1 MKPAVVHEWFERE
14 AGSERVVQQLLTT
27 IPNADVFALVDF
39 MTDVQRER
47 LLGRKVN
54 TSFLQRLPGS
64 RKHFRHYLPLMPT
77 AVEQFDLSEY
87 DLVVSSNHAFAKGVL
102 TRADQ
107 LHISYVHTPIRY
119 AWDLYHEYLK
129 EANLIRGVRSAL
141 VRIVMHYV
149 RMWDR
154 LAADR
159 VDAFIA
165 NSHYVARR
173 IAKTYRRAAE
183 VIYPPVDVDAFE
195 MSETKEEF
203 YLAASRVVP
212 YKRMELI
219 VEAFAAMPQRQ
230 LVVIGDGPGLDDLRK
245 KAAANTRLLG
255 YQPFEVL
262 ADHMRR
268 ARAFV
273 FAAEED
279 FGIIPVE
286 AQACG
291 TPVIAYGR
299 GGSRETVVEGE
310 TGLFFPQQTVQSLC
324 KAVDRFEQTERQF
337 QADEIRKHAEQF
349 RPERFRSQVGKLID
363 RLWEGHRRRMSMG
376 VLGRELD
383 YRASDEWD
391 AAELPIWSKGEPS
404 AIADFEHAG
413 VGAMK

>member
-1 MKPAVVHEWFERE
+1 MKPAIVHEWFERE

-27 IPNADVFALVDF
+27 VPTADVFALVDF
-39 MTDVQRER
+39 MTHDQRER
-47 LLGRKVN
+47 LLGRSVQ

-64 RKHFRHYLPLMPT
+64 RKHFRHYLPLMPL

-119 AWDLYHEYLK
+119 AWDLYHEYLRQ
-129 EANLIRGVRSAL
+129 ADLTRGIRSAL
-141 VRIVMHYV
+141 VRLMMHYV
-149 RMWDR
+149 RVWDR
-154 LAADR
+154 LTADR
-159 VDAFIA
+159 VDAFVA

-173 IAKTYRRAAE
+173 IAKTYRRHAD
-183 VIYPPVDVDAFE
+183 VIHPPVDVDAFPY
-195 MSETKEEF
+195 SETKEDF

-212 YKRMELI
+212 YKRLELI
-219 VEAFAAMPQRQ
+219 VEAFAATPHRR
-230 LVVIGDGPGLDDLRK
+230 LVVIGDGPGLDGLRQ
-245 KAAANTRLLG
+245 KAAANTLLLG

-299 GGSRETVVEGE
+299 GGSRETVVEGR
-310 TGLFFPQQTVQSLC
+310 TGLFFPRT
-324 KAVDRFEQTERQF
+324 D
-337 QADEIRKHAEQF
+337 
-349 RPERFRSQVGKLID
+349 RSQPCGRHSIDSSKSRIGFRQTTFESTPNSSGRSVSVRKSLI
-363 RLWEGHRRRMSMG
+363 
-376 VLGRELD
+376 
-383 YRASDEWD
+383 
-391 AAELPIWSKGEPS
+391 
-404 AIADFEHAG
+404 
-413 VGAMK
+413 